1 MSKNIYE
8 NLKPVLL
15 QDADRAVKNGG
26 IASGITSAEIAHM
39 EQIKQAEMDRMM
51 RGRYE
56 GRLVDAMD
64 DLSSNIHRLCHLLET
79 LQLGVVGSKRD

>member
-1 MSKNIYE
+1 MSRDIYE

-15 QDADRAVKNGG
+15 QDADMAVKNGC

-39 EQIKQAEMDRMM
+39 EQIKRAEMERMM

-79 LQLGVVGSKRD
+79 LQLSVVRREDT